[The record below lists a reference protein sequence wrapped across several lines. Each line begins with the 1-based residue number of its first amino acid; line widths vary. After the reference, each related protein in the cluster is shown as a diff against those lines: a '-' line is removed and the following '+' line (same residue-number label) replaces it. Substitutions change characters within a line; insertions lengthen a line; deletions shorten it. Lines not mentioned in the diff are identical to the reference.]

1 MIERYGLEETQFML
15 DDKRTKDYKQ
25 YEYEE
30 MIIKRYQF
38 ITELQENKK
47 KYKKVLQFN

>member
-1 MIERYGLEETQFML
+1 MDKVQEMM
-15 DDKRTKDYKQ
+15 DDKTTKEYKQ

-30 MIIKRYQF
+30 LIIKRYQF